1 MSMTKSSE
9 SAAGPADQPAGKPAE
24 RPVRSVRAAGK
35 ARSRRRLIEAAK
47 RLIMERGY
55 EGATVRDI
63 AARAGLSTGAVFASF
78 NDKAELFDEVLTAD
92 CEAQVAAMQAAAA
105 GIGTVQERLLRVL
118 SAGVAFHLAQPQLL
132 RAALSVSWSRGL
144 SGEFGDRPV
153 RDAASDMIRQ
163 VLDAGVAAGEL
174 GPGLDRDLAADMLW
188 DCYVGNYRRALF
200 GSWDLDRLTGRMRAQ
215 IGVLL
220 AAYAAA

>member
-1 MSMTKSSE
+1 MNMIKSSHTI
-9 SAAGPADQPAGKPAE
+9 AGPAATAAE
-24 RPVRSVRAAGK
+24 HPVRSIRAAGK
-35 ARSRRRLIEAAK
+35 ARSRRKLIEAAK

-92 CEAQVAAMQAAAA
+92 CQAQIAAMQAAAA
-105 GIGTVQERLLRVL
+105 KPGSVQDRLLRVL

-153 RDAASDMIRQ
+153 RESATDMIHG
-163 VLDAGVAAGEL
+163 VLEAGVAAGDL
-174 GPGLDRDLAADMLW
+174 KPGLDRVLAADMLW

-200 GSWDLDRLTGRMRAQ
+200 GGWDLERLSSRMRGQ
-215 IGVLL
+215 IEVLL
-220 AAYAAA
+220 SAYVAA